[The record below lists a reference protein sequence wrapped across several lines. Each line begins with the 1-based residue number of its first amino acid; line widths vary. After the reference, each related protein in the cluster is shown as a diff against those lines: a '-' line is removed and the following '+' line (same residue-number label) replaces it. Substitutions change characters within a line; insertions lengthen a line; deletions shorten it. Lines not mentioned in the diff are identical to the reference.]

1 MFLYLSAI
9 WCIIYIRT
17 HNYRIL
23 EIDIE
28 RKQIE
33 DSKTDPKCFE
43 PIYTKYYEFILKFV
57 YKRIEDLDDSREV
70 TSIVFAKACINISK
84 YKYQGFPISS
94 WLYRIAINEINLFY
108 RHSKKTR
115 VISLNDKSV
124 KNIAN
129 ESRKINPDHITALK
143 KALLYLTEK
152 ELMLIELRYFE
163 EKPFSEVG
171 HILEI
176 SENNAKVK
184 TYRVIDK
191 LKEIYTKI
199 T

>member
-1 MFLYLSAI
+1 M
-9 WCIIYIRT
+9 
-17 HNYRIL
+17 

-28 RKQIE
+28 KKQIE
-33 DSKTDPKCFE
+33 DSKTNPKCFE
-43 PIYTKYYEFILKFV
+43 PIYLKYYELILKFV
-57 YKRIEDLDDSREV
+57 YKRIEDLDDSREI

-84 YKYQGFPISS
+84 YKDRGFAISS

-108 RHSKKTR
+108 RQSKKTR
-115 VISLNDKSV
+115 VMSLDDRSV
-124 KNIAN
+124 KSIAD
-129 ESRKINPDHITALK
+129 ESKTLNVDHLTALK
-143 KALLYLTEK
+143 KALLYLAEN

-163 EKPFSEVG
+163 ERPFSEVG
-171 HILEI
+171 QILEI

-191 LKEIYTKI
+191 LKKIYEKI

>member
-1 MFLYLSAI
+1 M
-9 WCIIYIRT
+9 
-17 HNYRIL
+17 

-28 RKQIE
+28 KKQIE
-33 DSKTDPKCFE
+33 DSKADPGCFE
-43 PIYTKYYEFILKFV
+43 PIYIKYYELILKFV

-84 YKYQGFPISS
+84 YKDQGFPISS
-94 WLYRIAINEINLFY
+94 WLYRIAINEINQFY
-108 RHSKKTR
+108 RYSKKIR
-115 VISLNDKSV
+115 IISVDNKAIKSM
-124 KNIAN
+124 AN
-129 ESRKINPDHITALK
+129 ESKDLNSDHLAALK

-163 EKPFSEVG
+163 ERSFSEVG
-171 HILEI
+171 QILEI

-191 LKEIYTKI
+191 LKEIYAKI